1 VTSDLW
7 RVGVLAIAGLL
18 VSCGPSNP
26 HPEKATEPD
35 KKTGSVIFFH
45 IDGAGMAQWQMAR
58 MLIAGP
64 DGEIN
69 WDRIPHMAVYR
80 GHQEDTLTTSSNA
93 AATAHAYGV
102 KVPYDAYGTDGISDQ
117 PPIAPNGKGRSI
129 MQEAQARGI
138 AVGLVNTGGAT
149 EPGTACFV
157 ASVHERDEGHEIAAQ
172 VAASGVDV
180 ILMGGEE
187 WFLPEGSQGRHGVGR
202 RKDGRNL
209 IEEARGAGYKVV
221 FTSEELAALPDNAG
235 KVLGLFALEDTFND
249 EPEEQLAAKG
259 LPPYDPAAPTVA
271 EMTAAALR
279 FLGGRQF
286 LLVVEEEGT
295 DNFGNCNNAVGLA
308 EALRRGDE
316 GLGVALGFVEKH
328 PETLLVTFGDSE
340 AGNPDIIGLRG
351 GKYEKEMIATGR
363 DANGAPLDGLENAPG
378 GGVAKPFTSK
388 PDRAGKTHDFLVA
401 WGTKLDSN
409 GAILVRAAGL
419 NAEKVRGSFD
429 NTALYPLFYQTLF
442 GTKP

>member
-1 VTSDLW
+1 
-7 RVGVLAIAGLL
+7 LL
-18 VSCGPSNP
+18 ISCGPSKP
-26 HPEKATEPD
+26 PAKEETAPG

-45 IDGAGMAQWQMAR
+45 IDGAGVAQWQMAR

-69 WDRIPHMAVYR
+69 WDRLPHIAVYR

-102 KVPYDAYGTDGISDQ
+102 KVPYEAYGTDGHSDRR
-117 PPIAPNGKGRSI
+117 PVAANGQRRSI
-129 MQEAQARGI
+129 MEEAKARGL
-138 AVGLVNTGGAT
+138 ATGLVNTGGVT

-157 ASVHERDEGHEIAAQ
+157 ASVHERDKDGAEIAAE
-172 VAASGVDV
+172 VAGSGTDV

-187 WFLPEGSQGRHGVGR
+187 WFLPEGTQGRHGAGK

-209 IEEARGAGYKVV
+209 VEEAKAAGYKVV
-221 FTSEELAALPDNAG
+221 LTREELAALPDDAG
-235 KVLGLFALEDTFND
+235 KVLGIFSEDDTFND
-249 EPEEQLAAKG
+249 EPEEDLAAKG

-308 EALRRGDE
+308 EALRRGNE
-316 GLGVALGFVEKH
+316 GLGTALGYIEKH
-328 PETLLVTFGDSE
+328 PDTLLVTFGDSE
-340 AGNPDIIGLRG
+340 AGDPDIIGLRG
-351 GKYEKEMIATGR
+351 GKYEKEMLEKGK
-363 DANGAPLDGLENAPG
+363 DPNGAPLDGVERTAD

-388 PDRAGKTHDFLVA
+388 PDRAGKTHNFVVA
-401 WGTKLDSN
+401 WGSRLDTC

-419 NAEKVRGSFD
+419 NADKVGGSFD
-429 NTALYPLFYQTLF
+429 NTALYPLFYETLF
-442 GTKP
+442 GEKP